1 MQVFRL
7 QPAVTILKHRQECCL
22 HLSWRKI
29 ARARQSQR
37 FCPGILPWN
46 RTFQGSDLASHC
58 LEAKDGCFQWRVFIT
73 YMCWL
78 QKFSKTCSLAVSS
91 DPPNVAACQCRDLQT
106 WQVWV
111 WNLACFSIFSC
122 LKSAQVAYY
131 ASLLPILAETK
142 WTPKSHQNVSGDQLG
157 RHGQL
162 GQMTRAGKTATIW
175 DFESP
180 SRTQRVTNLVEH
192 ADMVEYTCINCTPSL
207 LSNLGELAAAK
218 GEHLTLPFGRM
229 KIRCFV
235 QERLKCTISWTVGL
249 TYLGWQWTKDDVWS
263 LKYECTVQTLVSCCW
278 SGELCRLCSLHWGTL
293 GMEAQQWRLY
303 TPNFTVWMV

>member
-58 LEAKDGCFQWRVFIT
+58 LEAKDGCFQWRVFIA

-91 DPPNVAACQCRDLQT
+91 DPPNVAACQCCDLQT

-122 LKSAQVAYY
+122 LKLAQVAY
-131 ASLLPILAETK
+131 ASLLPIF
-142 WTPKSHQNVSGDQLG
+142 LG
-157 RHGQL
+157 RNEMDIEITSECQWRSTNGS
-162 GQMTRAGKTATIW
+162 TRTTRSDARREDPPGLKGWQT
-175 DFESP
+175 
-180 SRTQRVTNLVEH
+180 TNLVEH
-192 ADMVEYTCINCTPSL
+192 ADMVEYTCINYTPSL

-229 KIRCFV
+229 KIRCFF
-235 QERLKCTISWTVGL
+235 EGRLKCTISWTVGL
-249 TYLGWQWTKDDVWS
+249 TYLGW
-263 LKYECTVQTLVSCCW
+263 
-278 SGELCRLCSLHWGTL
+278 
-293 GMEAQQWRLY
+293 
-303 TPNFTVWMV
+303 